1 MLFRVRLDMSYFD
14 AVVVTG
20 SDQVD
25 GERRLVEPQ
34 AGSGQRVRLAD
45 FCRVRIQN
53 GVDVSII
60 GVG

>member
-1 MLFRVRLDMSYFD
+1 MLFRARRDMSYFD

-25 GERRLVEPQ
+25 GERRLVESQ
-34 AGSGQRVRLAD
+34 AGGGQCVRLAD

-53 GVDVSII
+53 GVDVRVIS
-60 GVG
+60 VG

>member
-34 AGSGQRVRLAD
+34 AGSGQCVRLAD
-45 FCRVRIQN
+45 FCHIRIQN
-53 GVDVSII
+53 GVDV
-60 GVG
+60 GVISVG